1 MKAAKARA
9 CINLHAVLRNLED
22 LCALD
27 EESKAII
34 QGRNLAI
41 RFSVKG
47 VPKSIVTFADGKC
60 TVAKTE
66 TGQYNM
72 NLYFSSPDHFNQMI
86 EGEKNPI
93 PTKGFR
99 HIGFLKNQFARLAER
114 LSYYL
119 KPTEQL
125 LENEEY
131 ARINTVLTAYTA
143 FFAIPE
149 IAAHDP
155 LGQLNASRIPDGI
168 VNVEVEAGP
177 AVHIIAQKGRLEAKK
192 GKAPNPRA
200 VMHFDSIQ
208 TASGILNG
216 TMDSY
221 SCIGSGSLS
230 IRGFVPMLDNLNK
243 ILGQVSGYL
252 K

>member
-1 MKAAKARA
+1 MLKSSEHSLNMCGRCLISSFLLRVAEKGRGGEKMKAAKARA

-72 NLYFSSPDHFNQMI
+72 NLYFNSPDHFNQMI

-99 HIGFLKNQFARLAER
+99 HIGFL
-114 LSYYL
+114 
-119 KPTEQL
+119 
-125 LENEEY
+125 
-131 ARINTVLTAYTA
+131 
-143 FFAIPE
+143 
-149 IAAHDP
+149 
-155 LGQLNASRIPDGI
+155 
-168 VNVEVEAGP
+168 
-177 AVHIIAQKGRLEAKK
+177 
-192 GKAPNPRA
+192 
-200 VMHFDSIQ
+200 
-208 TASGILNG
+208 
-216 TMDSY
+216 
-221 SCIGSGSLS
+221 
-230 IRGFVPMLDNLNK
+230 
-243 ILGQVSGYL
+243 
-252 K
+252 